1 MECISGNEVVVINGF
16 SLFVGSQVNV
26 KNVEYLTAIC
36 GFLSHLHH
44 AGAVAVL
51 FLLESAM
58 LAVSSQPTTRPP
70 QECVCS
76 CVRACVCVRGR
87 MCVCVFA

>member
-1 MECISGNEVVVINGF
+1 MVTRNLR
-16 SLFVGSQVNV
+16 LFIEFQVNV
-26 KNVEYLTAIC
+26 RNTGYFNVIC

-51 FLLESAM
+51 FLLAEESAM
-58 LAVSSQPTTRPP
+58 LAVSSKPTTHPP

-76 CVRACVCVRGR
+76 CV
-87 MCVCVFA
+87 CVFVCLL

>member
-1 MECISGNEVVVINGF
+1 M
-16 SLFVGSQVNV
+16 
-26 KNVEYLTAIC
+26 KNVEYLNAIC

-44 AGAVAVL
+44 AGTVAVL

-58 LAVSSQPTTRPP
+58 LAVSSQPAARPP

-76 CVRACVCVRGR
+76 CV
-87 MCVCVFA
+87 CVCVFA